1 MIRFARRLP
10 RPHLVSACL
19 VLCAGVGL
27 SLPWQAVHAGEVPAQ
42 AGLAASDATAQ
53 RVGLRLPAADKVE
66 FHGAVNFDKA
76 GGAGGG
82 AVMYPAPGL
91 VGLLAAVATHAIVS
105 GTMRDAE
112 KERIRTKADQV
123 LVPYQGVLDAYHH
136 QELMQA
142 SLTHMKS
149 GGAKQIIAQ
158 AAAPAPGDIMV
169 DSVPLFYLTQDHQAL
184 ILDNAISIK
193 TAGRATPYETI
204 IRIVSPERGGEAG
217 PDVWLGDNAGM
228 LKWESARM
236 YAQALDIAL
245 ADMATP
251 AAPALPYK
259 TVRYNEGASERME
272 RAQLVS
278 ESCDYLV
285 LRTLRGNLMAVP
297 RKAEAQA
304 ACGAA
309 AAPAATPAG

>member
-1 MIRFARRLP
+1 MTRFACRLP
-10 RPHLVSACL
+10 RLHLVSACL
-19 VLCAGVGL
+19 ALCAGVGL
-27 SLPWQAVHAGEVPAQ
+27 SMPWQPAQAEDVPVQ

-53 RVGLRLPAADKVE
+53 RFGLRLPATDTVA

-82 AVMYPAPGL
+82 AMLYPAPGL

-112 KERIRTKADQV
+112 KERIRTAADKV
-123 LVPYQGVLDAYHH
+123 LAPYQSVLGAYTH

-142 SLTHMKS
+142 SLAHIKA

-158 AAAPAPGDIMV
+158 AAAPAPGDIVV

-204 IRIVSPERGGEAG
+204 IRIVSPERGDGAG
-217 PDVWLGDNAGM
+217 PDLWLGDDAGM

-251 AAPALPYK
+251 GAPALPYK
-259 TVRYNEGASERME
+259 TVRYNEGANERME
-272 RAQLVS
+272 RAQLIS

-297 RKAEAQA
+297 RKAA
-304 ACGAA
+304 AGCGA
-309 AAPAATPAG
+309 AATPAG

>member
-1 MIRFARRLP
+1 MMRFARRLP

-19 VLCAGVGL
+19 ALCAGVGL
-27 SLPWQAVHAGEVPAQ
+27 SMPWQPVHAAEVPVQ
-42 AGLAASDATAQ
+42 AGVAASDATAQ
-53 RVGLRLPAADKVE
+53 RVGLRLPAADKVA
-66 FHGAVNFDKA
+66 FHGALNFDKA
-76 GGAGGG
+76 GGGGG
-82 AVMYPAPGL
+82 AIVYAAPGL
-91 VGLLAAVATHAIVS
+91 VGLLASVATHAIVS
-105 GTMRDAE
+105 GTMRDLE

-123 LVPYQGVLDAYHH
+123 LAPYQSVLDAYTH

-142 SLTHMKS
+142 SLAHMKT
-149 GGAKQIIAQ
+149 GGARQIIAQ
-158 AAAPAPGDIMV
+158 AAAPAQGDVVI

-193 TAGRATPYETI
+193 TAGRVTPYENI
-204 IRIVSPERGGEAG
+204 IRIVSPERGGQAG
-217 PDVWLGDNAGM
+217 PDVWLGDDAGM

-245 ADMATP
+245 ADMATAG
-251 AAPALPYK
+251 AAALPFK
-259 TVRYNEGASERME
+259 TVRYNEGAVERME
-272 RAQLVS
+272 RAQLIS

-304 ACGAA
+304 GCGA
-309 AAPAATPAG
+309 AATPAG

>member
-1 MIRFARRLP
+1 MTRFACRLP
-10 RPHLVSACL
+10 RLHLVSACL
-19 VLCAGVGL
+19 ALCAGVGL
-27 SLPWQAVHAGEVPAQ
+27 SMPWQPAQAGEVPVQ

-53 RVGLRLPAADKVE
+53 RFGLRLPATDTVA

-82 AVMYPAPGL
+82 AMLYPAPGL

-112 KERIRTKADQV
+112 KERIRTQADKV
-123 LVPYQGVLDAYHH
+123 LAPYQTVLGTYTH

-142 SLTHMKS
+142 SLAHIKT

-158 AAAPAPGDIMV
+158 AAPPTPGDIVV

-204 IRIVSPERGGEAG
+204 IRIVSPERGEGAG
-217 PDVWLGDNAGM
+217 PDLWLGDDAGM

-251 AAPALPYK
+251 GAPALPYK
-259 TVRYNEGASERME
+259 TVRYNEGANERME
-272 RAQLVS
+272 RAQLIS

-297 RKAEAQA
+297 RKAA
-304 ACGAA
+304 AGCGA
-309 AAPAATPAG
+309 AATPAG